1 MTEKE
6 EAVFEKQ
13 LSSVLSQAAGKEE
26 VASAPKKARKA
37 YEWTEKRAEAFQK
50 MRDGLALKV
59 EVASQLKREKKEM
72 EKKDIKERIAKIM
85 NSAKKTKT
93 KKMDSS
99 SEEEEKPVKSGG
111 GGVHMNSSESES
123 EEDAKLMIR
132 KHSHKSKSVVREE
145 PRKSKSSSKR
155 KEKVP
160 VEVSD
165 SESEQHSSSEEES
178 FELASAKQK
187 QHYRDAKV
195 KLGKVQKSTRT
206 LNALD
211 NYILL

>member
-6 EAVFEKQ
+6 EAVFEKE
-13 LSSVLSQAAGKEE
+13 LSSVLTKAAVKEE
-26 VASAPKKARKA
+26 AASAPKKARKA

-99 SEEEEKPVKSGG
+99 SEEEEKPDRRARDM
-111 GGVHMNSSESES
+111 HMNSSESES
-123 EEDAKLMIR
+123 EQDSKLMIR
-132 KHSHKSKSVVREE
+132 KHSHKGKGADREE
-145 PRKSKSSSKR
+145 PRKSKNSSKR
-155 KEKVP
+155 KEKEAVI
-160 VEVSD
+160 ESD
-165 SESEQHSSSEEES
+165 SESAQSSSSEEEN

-187 QHYRDAKV
+187 QHYRDAKI
-195 KLGKVQKSTRT
+195 KIGKAQKSTRT